1 MNTELVESLV
11 QVIHTL
17 PQEEQSVLKQ
27 RLISP
32 DQAKATLT
40 PAHASILSA
49 LIASGQVIAPPQQQQ
64 DHVISETE
72 FRTIVAQVNIT
83 GQPLSETAIENRGE
97 KLTVI

>member
-32 DQAKATLT
+32 DQAKATVA
-40 PAHASILSA
+40 PSHASILSA
-49 LIASGQVIAPPQQQQ
+49 LIASGQIIAPPQQQ
-64 DHVISETE
+64 DHAISETE
-72 FRTIVAQVNIT
+72 FRTIVSQVNIT
-83 GQPLSETAIENRGE
+83 GQPLSETAIEDRGE
-97 KLTVI
+97 W